1 MAKSNET
8 EHTSIN
14 LIGNGTSIKGEVSAI
29 GDIRIDG
36 NINGNIRT
44 KGKIVVGATGVVEG
58 EITCQNADISGK
70 VSAKMEVSELL
81 TLKSTAYFNGE
92 IIVNQLAIEPG
103 AVFTG
108 SCSME
113 KTGTSET
120 RFKAQDNQSQQTKK
134 AE

>member
-92 IIVNQLAIEPG
+92 IVVNQLAIEPG

-113 KTGTSET
+113 KTGTAEA